1 MIGKTLY
8 FSQAVY
14 LSIRNELL
22 IAKFPEESITPEI
35 KERVNLKNEISFAL
49 SEVAYIILDHPQI
62 TLTQKVF
69 EGCMKENVAVITC
82 NSSHIPTGLC
92 LALYS
97 NVLQS
102 ERYKEQIEISESL
115 KNQLW
120 AQIVKQKILNQ
131 GKVLCAWYPIFD
143 FSYFEKIAKNVKS
156 GDISNAEGKA
166 AGFYWARLFP
176 DVKDFV
182 RRREGIPPNNILN
195 YGYAIL
201 RAITARAIV
210 ATGLLPT
217 LGLHHTNR
225 YNPYCLADDI
235 MEAYR
240 PYVDNLV
247 CEIVHKYGVLE
258 TLNKQIKAELL
269 RISLIDVHFKEET
282 CPLMNG
288 VQKTVHSLYK
298 CFTGEARKL
307 YLPEIEP

>member
-1 MIGKTLY
+1 MTGRTLY
-8 FSQAVY
+8 FSQPVY

-22 IAKFPEESITPEI
+22 IAKFPQEAITPEL
-35 KERVNLKNEISFAL
+35 KERLNANNETTFTL
-49 SEVAYIILDHPQI
+49 SEVAYIILDNARI
-62 TLTQKVF
+62 TITQKVF
-69 EGCMKENVAVITC
+69 EECMKENVAIITC
-82 NSSHIPTGLC
+82 DSTHIPTGLC

-102 ERYKEQIEISESL
+102 ERYKEQIQISDSL
-115 KNQLW
+115 KKQLW
-120 AQIVKQKILNQ
+120 SQIVKQKILNQ
-131 GKVLCAWYPIFD
+131 GKVLCAWYPVFD
-143 FSYFEKIAKNVKS
+143 FSYFEKLAKAVKS
-156 GDISNAEGKA
+156 GDRSNCEGLVS
-166 AGFYWARLFP
+166 GYYWARLFP
-176 DVKDFV
+176 DIKGFV
-182 RRREGIPPNNILN
+182 RRREGIAPNNLLN

-225 YNPYCLADDI
+225 YNPYCLADDL
-235 MEAYR
+235 MEPYR

-247 CEIVHKYGVLE
+247 CEIVHKYGATTELTKE
-258 TLNKQIKAELL
+258 IKAHLL
-269 RISLIDVHFKEET
+269 KISFVDVHFSDET

-307 YLPEIEP
+307 YLPEIQI